1 MRSSNRRVDIGNSAG
16 LPWLNTYAYDPT
28 HRARLCGRAA
38 VAIVLFC
45 VLAACGGGSSPSDRS
60 EIKPGESDYPVTN
73 PHPSHV
79 LTIDATIPSALSVSI
94 TAIYL
99 ASPTAGGTME
109 SGTACQRTVG
119 LAVTAPFSLRKAITL
134 VQHNGTYTASV
145 TIDGLVPGRCDWK
158 FSHLNY
164 VVRTAEAPP
173 DRLDNE
179 LAGYKDSGSE
189 IVVTNIWCM
198 RYPVRQ
204 NLRPEVCDSLDSL
217 ASDFSGDIPVAIV
230 SAVSPSERKDGPPL
244 TIGPGTTSMRI
255 VFHDLDQLIHR

>member
-1 MRSSNRRVDIGNSAG
+1 MRSLNRHVDIANPSDLAQ
-16 LPWLNTYAYDPT
+16 LNMYGCNPT
-28 HRARLCGRAA
+28 HRVRLYGRAA
-38 VAIVLFC
+38 AAIALFC
-45 VLAACGGGSSPSDRS
+45 VLTTCGRTSSPSDPS
-60 EIKPGESDYPVTN
+60 EIKPGEPDYPATN
-73 PHPSHV
+73 PHPTHV

-94 TAIYL
+94 SAIYL
-99 ASPTAGGTME
+99 ASPTAGGTMG

-119 LAVTAPFSLRKAITL
+119 LAVTAPFSLRKPITL
-134 VQHNGTYTASV
+134 VQHDGTYTASV
-145 TIDGLVPGRCDWK
+145 AIDGLVSGRCDWK

-173 DRLDNE
+173 DRFDNE

-189 IVVTNIWCM
+189 IVMTNIWCM

-204 NLRPEVCDSLDSL
+204 NFRPEVCDSLDSL

-230 SAVSPSERKDGPPL
+230 SAVSPSERKEGPPL
-244 TIGPGTTSMRI
+244 TIGPGTISMHI